1 MHRDVIVIGAGVS
14 GCAAAIEA
22 ARLGRDVLLVDGAT
36 VPGLG
41 TFSRGALPAALLREA
56 VREARPPRRGSG
68 PAKAA
73 RVALT
78 ELTAR
83 RRHALAGHLAR
94 LFRELEERGVRFE
107 SGVASLESPRQV
119 AIAGK
124 GVRSADVIVI
134 ATGTRPRRPA
144 SFPFGGP
151 VVCDEESVFR
161 VDRLPRS
168 LVVVGAEVVG
178 CEFACVFASLG
189 VDVTLI
195 ERRRRLLRCVD
206 REILEVLHARMQ
218 QLGIV
223 VALEE
228 HVEALEVEPAGVE
241 PHASLRLASGRVEKC
256 DRLLV
261 LAGREPATEPLGLSR
276 SGVQLD
282 AQGFISVDEH
292 FQTSQP
298 GVYAVGDVVGYPFR
312 IGSGLHQARSAML
325 HTASRPPPVFDDAP
339 VAIYTV
345 PEIAQVGLI
354 EEAVRRLDI
363 RYVVG
368 FARLDATFHGRVDAC
383 ASGLVKLVFERD
395 SGRLL
400 GAQIIGDG
408 ASELVHVAAAWLGAG
423 TTLDQIGHCV
433 FNHPSRAEAYR
444 LAALDA
450 SERG

>member
-1 MHRDVIVIGAGVS
+1 MIRDVIVIGAGVV
-14 GCAAAIEA
+14 GCAAALEA
-22 ARLGRDVLLVDGAT
+22 ARLGLDVLLVDGAP

-41 TFSRGALPAALLREA
+41 SFSRGAVPAALLREA
-56 VREARPPRRGSG
+56 ARAAHPPQRGSG
-68 PAKAA
+68 PATAA
-73 RVALT
+73 RVALA
-78 ELTAR
+78 ELTER
-83 RRHALAGHLAR
+83 RRQVLAGHLSR
-94 LFRELEERGVRFE
+94 VFRELKEHGVRFE
-107 SGVASLESPRQV
+107 RGPATLRSPREV
-119 AIAGK
+119 SIGER
-124 GVRSADVIVI
+124 GVRSADVVVI
-134 ATGTRPRRPA
+134 ATGSRPRRPA

-161 VDRLPRS
+161 LDRLPRS
-168 LVVVGAEVVG
+168 LVIVGAEVVG
-178 CEFACVFASLG
+178 CEFACLFASLG
-189 VDVTLI
+189 VEVTLI

-228 HVEALEVEPAGVE
+228 QIQALEVEPGGAE

-261 LAGREPATEPLGLSR
+261 LAGREPATDALGLSQ
-276 SGVQLD
+276 SGVQVD

-292 FQTSQP
+292 FQTSQA

-312 IGSGLHQARSAML
+312 IGSGLHQARTAML
-325 HTASRPPPVFDDAP
+325 HAAGRPPAVFDDPP

-363 RYVVG
+363 GYVVG
-368 FARLDATFHGRVDAC
+368 SARLEATFHGRVDGS
-383 ASGLVKLVFERD
+383 ASGLVKVIFERE
-395 SGRLL
+395 SRRLL

-423 TTLDQIGHCV
+423 TTLEQIAHCV